1 MYISF
6 YKNKESIASSTTP
19 TYINSTSTITELP
32 TMSLTNA
39 FAGMLRIRQGG
50 MIRQDQQDLQIHAFL
65 AILAN
70 LLFLVS

>member
-6 YKNKESIASSTTP
+6 HNNQESIASSATP
-19 TYINSTSTITELP
+19 TYINATSTIIELP
-32 TMSLTNA
+32 TMSSTNA
-39 FAGMLRIRQGG
+39 FAGTLRIRQGG
-50 MIRQDQQDLQIHAFL
+50 MIRQDQQDLQIQAFL

>member
-6 YKNKESIASSTTP
+6 YKNKESIASSATP
-19 TYINSTSTITELP
+19 TYINATSNIKELP

-50 MIRQDQQDLQIHAFL
+50 MIRQDQQDLQIQAL
-65 AILAN
+65 LTILAN
-70 LLFLVS
+70 LLFLVN

>member
-6 YKNKESIASSTTP
+6 HNNQESIASSATP
-19 TYINSTSTITELP
+19 TYINATSDITELP
-32 TMSLTNA
+32 NMSSTNA
-39 FAGMLRIRQGG
+39 FIGMLRIRQGG
-50 MIRQDQQDLQIHAFL
+50 MIRQDQQDLQIQAFL